1 MKKYDIICS
10 EFYPANHISGSAR
23 VPDEKSLRN
32 IKEGYVMKLFEE
44 PKLRVIFMKEADVI
58 ATSDP
63 TSPFPIEEE
72 EPLENE
78 D

>member
-1 MKKYDIICS
+1 
-10 EFYPANHISGSAR
+10 
-23 VPDEKSLRN
+23 
-32 IKEGYVMKLFEE
+32 MKLFEE